1 MDCQE
6 AKTYLMAYIDGEIDA
21 QKKSEMEK
29 HLSGCEKCMKEYRSF
44 LKLKEVTE
52 KMKFT
57 DLSDELWAGYWKG
70 IYRRVERGAGWIFLS
85 IGAIILLAFG
95 VFQFFKEFFTDPSV
109 SLIVKMGAGAFSLG
123 IIILLV
129 SIIRERLFL
138 FRTERYR
145 EVER

>member
-1 MDCQE
+1 MDCQDV
-6 AKTYLMAYIDGEIDA
+6 KTYLMAYIDGEVDA
-21 QKKSEMEK
+21 QKKSEIEK
-29 HLSGCEKCMKEYRSF
+29 HLSGCEKCIKEYRSF

>member
-1 MDCQE
+1 MDCQDI
-6 AKTYLMAYIDGEIDA
+6 KTYLMAYIDGEVDA
-21 QKKSEMEK
+21 QKKSEIEK

-44 LKLKEVTE
+44 LKLKEVTD
-52 KMKFT
+52 KMKFA

-95 VFQFFKEFFTDPSV
+95 LFQFFKEFFTDPNV
-109 SLIVKMGAGAFSLG
+109 SLIVKIGVSTFSLG
-123 IIILLV
+123 VIILLV

-145 EVER
+145 EVEK

>member
-1 MDCQE
+1 
-6 AKTYLMAYIDGEIDA
+6 
-21 QKKSEMEK
+21 
-29 HLSGCEKCMKEYRSF
+29 
-44 LKLKEVTE
+44 
-52 KMKFT
+52 MKFT

>member
-1 MDCQE
+1 MDCQDV
-6 AKTYLMAYIDGEIDA
+6 KTYLMAYIDGEIDS
-21 QKKSEMEK
+21 QKKSEIEK
-29 HLSGCEKCMKEYRSF
+29 HLSGCEKCIKEYRSF